1 MPDKEVKAAYG
12 HLSPYLQELRG
23 EQQGALCLTTK
34 GIGAASRKRGFAE
47 GFTLA
52 VGRKGGK
59 ERTDG

>member
-1 MPDKEVKAAYG
+1 MDIFPHIFRNCG
-12 HLSPYLQELRG
+12 G